1 MIEDN
6 AKCISLVAQRRLYF
20 EIFKPLRQRVH
31 NYLVKIDFFPPQ
43 FLAHYGTLNR
53 KKLLG
58 FFCTFKNTAAE
69 PLGQYK
75 LGEDWNRKTV
85 FWRLQILFICIY
97 ILHTCCYLYFVVAH
111 VFSCCYLIDQ
121 SISLVL

>member
-1 MIEDN
+1 MQSVL
-6 AKCISLVAQRRLYF
+6 AWLHK
-20 EIFKPLRQRVH
+20 VH

-75 LGEDWNRKTV
+75 LGEDWNRKTGDYKYC
-85 FWRLQILFICIY
+85 ICIY
-97 ILHTCCYLYFVVAH
+97 ILHLLFVCGRSC
-111 VFSCCYLIDQ
+111 SCCCLF
-121 SISLVL
+121 

>member
-1 MIEDN
+1 MQSVL
-6 AKCISLVAQRRLYF
+6 AWLHK
-20 EIFKPLRQRVH
+20 VH
-31 NYLVKIDFFPPQ
+31 NYLVKIDFFSPQ

-85 FWRLQILFICIY
+85 FLEITNTVY
-97 ILHTCCYLYFVVAH
+97 MYLYITHLLLFV
-111 VFSCCYLIDQ
+111 FCGRSCI
-121 SISLVL
+121 